1 MREGDVVSLS
11 IQTRRHSA
19 RETVIALYGEVD
31 YATALEF
38 RAAMSATL
46 STGTVDTIIVD
57 LSGVTFLDST
67 GVGTL
72 VAAARICA
80 ELKVRFRVSEANPFI
95 AKLFTVVG
103 VAEMLGIPA
112 APGVPPRLPRLRVG
126 SPAPQIA

>member
-1 MREGDVVSLS
+1 MSLS
-11 IQTRRHSA
+11 IQTRRQGA
-19 RETVIALYGEVD
+19 RKSVITLYGEVD

-46 STGTVDTIIVD
+46 STGNVDMIIVD

-67 GVGTL
+67 GLGTL

-80 ELKVRFRVSEANPFI
+80 ELRVQFEISDANPFI

-112 APGVPPRLPRLRVG
+112 APGVRPRRPRHLVE
-126 SPAPQIA
+126 SPVSQVA

>member
-1 MREGDVVSLS
+1 VSLS
-11 IQTRRHSA
+11 IQTRRQGA

-31 YATALEF
+31 YATALEL
-38 RAAMSATL
+38 RAVMSATL

-72 VAAARICA
+72 VVAARICA
-80 ELKVRFRVSEANPFI
+80 EMKVDFRVSETNPFV

-112 APGVPPRLPRLRVG
+112 AAGVLPRLINPRLE
-126 SPAPQIA
+126 SPAPQVA

>member
-1 MREGDVVSLS
+1 VSLS
-11 IQTRRHSA
+11 IQTRRQSV

-31 YATALEF
+31 YATALEL

-72 VAAARICA
+72 VVSARICA
-80 ELKVRFRVSEANPFI
+80 EVKVAFRVANANPFI
-95 AKLFTVVG
+95 AKLLTVVG

-112 APGVPPRLPRLRVG
+112 APGVLPRLPRVRAE
-126 SPAPQIA
+126 SPAARVA